1 MANNSSTVSR
11 ENLISSLAFK
21 FFAMIIGVL
30 GNITVITYT
39 IFTSKKKTATSYLI
53 GNLTLADL
61 LVCLTFYPIWMIEFI
76 LTLLNIDGDQ
86 NLFCKLSYSRM
97 KALLFASVATLL
109 AITVDRFLYIV
120 KPLKHPLV
128 VTKRRVYSTVA
139 GIWITACC
147 VFIVLLLYTRKYDKR
162 LRGLCFVNQTLT
174 FLENS
179 FTVYLPLT
187 SIIILN
193 VWILVVAEKQRKRI
207 LAETTTNA
215 SDFKHFFCALKAIQ
229 TFIVVVA
236 VLALCVMIPT
246 VVGLVLNK
254 IISCTDSCLLLWCVV
269 FHYEFYGIH
278 SIVNV
283 FIYGMRH
290 IKFRKALGHVILRIL
305 RC

>member
-11 ENLISSLAFK
+11 EILISSLTFK

-76 LTLLNIDGDQ
+76 LTLLNIDGDH
-86 NLFCKLSYSRM
+86 NLFCKLSCSRM
-97 KALLFASVATLL
+97 KSLLFASVATLL
-109 AITVDRFLYIV
+109 AIAVDRFLYIV

-128 VTKRRVYSTVA
+128 VTKRRYSAVA

-187 SIIILN
+187 TIIILH

-215 SDFKHFFCALKAIQ
+215 SDFKHFFCALKAIR

-236 VLALCVMIPT
+236 VLAFCVMIPT

-290 IKFRKALGHVILRIL
+290 IKYRKALGHVILRIL
-305 RC
+305 LY